1 MDVISSLNSDWYS
14 NKTRFSYIPYT
25 PIICKSVTLDKLA
38 EEYGTPDLIKID
50 FECGEYSVLLS
61 LSKKTPLIC
70 F

>member
-14 NKTRFSYIPYT
+14 NKTRFFYIPYT
-25 PIICKSVTLDKLA
+25 PIICKSVTLDKLT
-38 EEYGTPDLIKID
+38 EEHGTPDLIKID